1 MEIEELWSLDDQK
14 GSTCDLRRVEED
26 DGELLWVFRLRE
38 EFVHARHMIDLDR
51 KNLKDLHDAI
61 EHELYPER
69 YLPPVPRKTN
79 YDQLFELMDEL
90 GFTEDMINRVIDKI
104 QIKEDEQRKE

>member
-1 MEIEELWSLDDQK
+1 MEEIWSLDSNMDEIALKRLQDGGWMIQASQQ
-14 GSTCDLRRVEED
+14 GSF
-26 DGELLWVFRLRE
+26 GEPTVF
-38 EFVHARHMIDLDR
+38 LDR
-51 KNLKDLHDAI
+51 KSLKDLHDAI

-90 GFTEDMINRVIDKI
+90 GFTEDMINRLIDKV
-104 QIKEDEQRKE
+104 QAKEHEQRTN